1 MITKLTQSLRARLIA
16 SFILLTLIAWAGA
29 SVAAWHQT
37 SNTLDKLF
45 DTQQMLFAKRLSAL
59 DLRVLRA
66 DPQLP
71 HTKKM
76 VPRHRGKQDDDT
88 LAFAIFSVDGQMRLN
103 DGDNGKDL
111 RFDYRRDG
119 FTDGYLNGDDDP
131 WRLVWLTTPDG
142 RYRIVVGQEKEYRED
157 MALDIVASQLAPWLI
172 ALPLMLLLLVW
183 LVSRALAPLHKLAAQ
198 LRQRAPDDA
207 NRLETRRLPLEIKP
221 LVDALNTLFI
231 RIGEFMLRERRF
243 TSDAAHELRSPLA
256 ALTVQ
261 AEVAQ
266 LAGNDPQVR
275 EHALNN
281 LIAGAGRAARLV
293 DQLLTLSRL
302 DSLADLD
309 DIEEVSL
316 PALLQSAVVD
326 VWHQAQREGVDI
338 RLELKEEQVSLHGQ
352 TLLLSLMVRN
362 VLDNA
367 VRYSP
372 GGCVVNV
379 VLHKREICITD
390 NGPGISPEFLPKLGE
405 RFFRPPGLEKTGS
418 GLGLSIVR
426 RIASL
431 HGMKAQFSN
440 VKSGGFEVRISW

>member
-1 MITKLTQSLRARLIA
+1 MKKLTQSLRARLIA
-16 SFILLTLIAWAGA
+16 SFILLTAIAWAGA

-37 SNTLDKLF
+37 SKTLDKLF
-45 DTQQMLFAKRLSAL
+45 DTQQLLFAKRLSAL
-59 DLRVLRA
+59 DLRALRA

-71 HTKKM
+71 RTKKM
-76 VPRHRGKQDDDT
+76 VPHHRGKQDDDT

-142 RYRIVVGQEKEYRED
+142 RYRIVVGQEREYRED
-157 MALDIVASQLAPWLI
+157 MALDIVTSQLLPWLI

-198 LRQRAPDDA
+198 LRQRSPDDA
-207 NRLETRRLPLEIKP
+207 RKLETQQLPLEIKP
-221 LVDALNTLFI
+221 LVNALNTLFT
-231 RIGEFMLRERRF
+231 RTGEFMLRERRF

-256 ALTVQ
+256 ALKVQ

-266 LAGNDPQVR
+266 LAANDPQMR

-281 LIAGAGRAARLV
+281 LTTGTERASRLV

-309 DIEEVSL
+309 DIEDVSL
-316 PALLQSAVVD
+316 PALLQSAVMD
-326 VWHQAQREGVDI
+326 AWHQAQREGVDI
-338 RLELKEEQVSLHGQ
+338 RLELKEEQVSVRGQ

-362 VLDNA
+362 LLDNA

-372 GGCVVNV
+372 GGSLVNV
-379 VLHKREICITD
+379 VLRKREICITD
-390 NGPGISPEFLPKLGE
+390 NGSGISPEFLPKLGE

-418 GLGLSIVR
+418 GLGLSIVQ

-431 HGMKAQFSN
+431 HGMNAQFSN
-440 VKSGGFEVRISW
+440 VESGGFQVRISW

>member
-1 MITKLTQSLRARLIA
+1 MIIKLTQSLQARLIA

-37 SNTLDKLF
+37 SKTLDKLF

-59 DLRVLRA
+59 DLQALQTN
-66 DPQLP
+66 PQLP
-71 HTKKM
+71 QTKKM
-76 VPRHRGKQDDDT
+76 VPHHRGKQDDDT
-88 LAFAIFSVDGQMRLN
+88 LAFAIFSVDGQMRMN

-119 FTDGYLNGDDDP
+119 FTDGYLNGDDEP

-142 RYRIVVGQEKEYRED
+142 RYRIVVGQEREYRDD
-157 MALDIVASQLAPWLI
+157 MALDIVASQLVPWLI

-183 LVSRALAPLHKLAAQ
+183 LVSRALAPLHKLAAR
-198 LRQRAPDDA
+198 LRQRSPDDA
-207 NRLETRRLPLEIKP
+207 RKLETLRLPLEIKP
-221 LVDALNTLFI
+221 LVEALNTLFT
-231 RIGEFMLRERRF
+231 RTGEFMLRERRF
-243 TSDAAHELRSPLA
+243 TSDAAHELRTPLA
-256 ALTVQ
+256 ALKVQ

-281 LIAGAGRAARLV
+281 LTLGAERATRLV

-302 DSLADLD
+302 DSLADLK
-309 DIEEVSL
+309 DIENVSL
-316 PALLQSAVVD
+316 PALLQSAVMD
-326 VWHQAQREGVDI
+326 IWHQAQRESVDI
-338 RLELKEEQVSLHGQ
+338 RLDLKEEQVSMRGQ

-367 VRYSP
+367 VRYGS
-372 GGCVVNV
+372 GGSVVNV
-379 VLHKREICITD
+379 VLRKREICITD

-405 RFFRPPGLEKTGS
+405 RFFRPPGQEKTGS
-418 GLGLSIVR
+418 GLGLSIVQ

-431 HGMKAQFSN
+431 HGMSAHFSN
-440 VKSGGFEVRISW
+440 VESGGFQVRISW